1 MILHTTYSVNKW
13 LAQRLST
20 FGAVAFMD
28 TQDLPLPGYQVIWG
42 EEREMQVQ
50 PRGVLSG
57 VRLSIYCAAPVSQW
71 HLSRRL
77 ATSALSVLRGAAGSF
92 TIPRY
97 RYPISEGDLPIGR
110 IALRD
115 ISARELHDP
124 QHPELALH
132 VVRATALTIN
142 PPTC

>member
-1 MILHTTYSVNKW
+1 MILYTTYSVNKW
-13 LAQRLST
+13 LSGRLST
-20 FGAVAFMD
+20 FSAVAFMD
-28 TQDLPLPGYQVIWG
+28 SQDLPLPGYQIIWG

-50 PRGVLSG
+50 PRGALSG
-57 VRLSIYCAAPVSQW
+57 ARFTIYCAAPVNQW

-77 ATSALSVLRGAAGSF
+77 ATCALSVLRGAAGGF

-97 RYPISEGDLPIGR
+97 RYPFNKGDLPIGR

-124 QHPELALH
+124 LHPELALH
-132 VVRATALTIN
+132 VVRATALTFN